1 MNNLDLEMLLYIFS
15 FTIIYLLARSRNN
28 TIDLIHLLAEK
39 KYKSQRKREEY
50 IEKRLNFE
58 IPLYNLFIIVIFLYT
73 VAFLYYNL

>member
-1 MNNLDLEMLLYIFS
+1 MLLYIFS